1 MINYYV
7 KYNRPSD
14 GKYCTTSNYKTKDE
28 AELIAAMFRKQG
40 YLNVEVVEI
49 RYR

>member
-7 KYNRPSD
+7 KYNRPED
-14 GKYCTTSNYKTKDE
+14 GKYCTTSDCKTKGE
-28 AELIAAMFRKQG
+28 AELIAVMLARQG
-40 YLNVEVVEI
+40 CLNVEVVEI